1 MGAPCE
7 CPLIALTGGRR
18 WDNSIGGKQWTS
30 TPHPPAGADPL
41 WTIELVVM
49 AVMIAVNGFFA
60 AYEIALASVSV
71 GRLQL
76 LVQEN
81 RRGAKAGLY
90 MKQNMEASLAA
101 VQLGITLVGAIAAAT
116 GGAGAGDQIAPVY
129 ERSLGLGPV
138 AAHILAISTV
148 VIPLTVVT
156 ILFGELVP
164 KVFTL
169 RNKEWVCLR
178 FSPSMRYFSY
188 AVWPAVWFFESTV
201 MAITTW
207 GERRWKP
214 KLDGPPRHEAAEL
227 QDLRAST
234 MIARM
239 SRLIGHREERII
251 LGAARLSARPVRE
264 IMLPAD
270 GIHMMPADGSVMDTL
285 VQAHLDMHTRFP
297 VTERPDDPDGIIGY
311 VNFKDIVALLRLAPR
326 EPSLRAITRP
336 IPSFPDTSSIA
347 SCLESLI
354 REYNHIALIKD
365 PAGHM
370 VGMITLED
378 IIEELVGDIS
388 DEYDRLPHHAMPSGP
403 AWVVGGAMTI
413 EKLSETTT
421 FDLGQDLP
429 ASGAKTINDWIKG
442 HLGRG
447 VEGGEV
453 LERGSYRVV
462 VRKVRRGM
470 VLEAQVGRIPA
481 GQQGP
486 PARGESGAESG
497 SGI

>member
-1 MGAPCE
+1 
-7 CPLIALTGGRR
+7 
-18 WDNSIGGKQWTS
+18 
-30 TPHPPAGADPL
+30 L

-49 AVMIAVNGFFA
+49 AVMIAINGFFA

-76 LVQEN
+76 LVQDN
-81 RRGAKAGLY
+81 KRGAKAGLY

-116 GGAGAGDQIAPVY
+116 GGAGAGDSISPVY
-129 ERSLGLGPV
+129 RRVLGLDSG
-138 AAHILAISTV
+138 AAHVLAIFTV
-148 VIPLTVVT
+148 VIPLTIVT
-156 ILFGELVP
+156 IIFGELVP

-178 FSPSMRYFSY
+178 FSPAMRYFSY
-188 AVWPAVWFFESTV
+188 GVWPAVWFFESTV

-214 KLDGPPRHEAAEL
+214 QLDGPHRHEAVEL

-234 MIARM
+234 VLARM

-251 LGAARLSARPVRE
+251 LGAARLSARSVRE

-270 GIHMMPADGSVMDTL
+270 GIHMMLADGSVMDTL

-297 VTERPDDPDGIIGY
+297 VTERPDDPDGIIGF

-336 IPSFPDTSSIA
+336 IPSFAYTASIA

-354 REYNHIALIKD
+354 RDYNHIALIKD
-365 PAGHM
+365 SAGRV

-403 AWVVGGAMTI
+403 AWVVGGAMTL
-413 EKLSETTT
+413 EKLRETTA
-421 FDLGQDLP
+421 FDLSQDLP
-429 ASGAKTINDWIKG
+429 GSGAKTINDWIRG

-447 VEGGEV
+447 VDGGEV
-453 LERGSYRVV
+453 LERGGFRVV
-462 VRKVRRGM
+462 VRKIRRGM
-470 VLEAQVGRIPA
+470 VLEAQIGRIPA
-481 GQQGP
+481 GQEAQ
-486 PARGESGAESG
+486 ATDGESGGESG
-497 SGI
+497 VGPEGGSQREPVPPGDA

>member
-1 MGAPCE
+1 
-7 CPLIALTGGRR
+7 
-18 WDNSIGGKQWTS
+18 
-30 TPHPPAGADPL
+30 L
-41 WTIELVVM
+41 WTIELAVM
-49 AVMIAVNGFFA
+49 ALMIAVNGFFA

-116 GGAGAGDQIAPVY
+116 GGAGAGDKIAPVY
-129 ERSLGLGPV
+129 QRSLGLDSP
-138 AAHILAISTV
+138 AAHVLAISTV
-148 VIPLTVVT
+148 VIPLTIVT
-156 ILFGELVP
+156 IMFGELVP

-178 FSPSMRYFSY
+178 FSPAMRYFSY

-214 KLDGPPRHEAAEL
+214 KLEGPSRHEAAEL

-234 MIARM
+234 MLARM
-239 SRLIGHREERII
+239 SRLIGHQEERII
-251 LGAARLSARPVRE
+251 LGAARLSARTVRE

-270 GIHMMPADGSVMDTL
+270 GIRMLPADGSVMDTL
-285 VQAHLDMHTRFP
+285 IQAHLDMHTRFP
-297 VTERPDDPDGIIGY
+297 VTERPDEPDGIIGY
-311 VNFKDIVALLRLAPR
+311 VNFKDIVALVRLAPR

-336 IPSFPDTSSIA
+336 IPSYPDSTSIA
-347 SCLESLI
+347 HCLEHLI
-354 REYNHIALIKD
+354 RDYNHIALIKD
-365 PAGHM
+365 PAGRV

-388 DEYDRLPHHAMPSGP
+388 DEYDRLPHHAVPSGP

-413 EKLSETTT
+413 EKLRDTTA
-421 FDLGQDLP
+421 FDLSRDLP
-429 ASGAKTINDWIKG
+429 ECGAKTLNDWIRG
-442 HLGRG
+442 HLGRP
-447 VEGGEV
+447 VDGGEV
-453 LERGSYRVV
+453 LERAGFRLV

-470 VLEAQVGRIPA
+470 VLEAQIGRIPA
-481 GQQGP
+481 GLE
-486 PARGESGAESG
+486 PASAGDGAP
-497 SGI
+497 